1 MRPTWSIASVN
12 LPRDAMAFMQ
22 ARPASSSVPAGR
34 VRDVE
39 ALSVAVGTLL
49 ILFVLALV
57 ASLLPGAI

>member
-1 MRPTWSIASVN
+1 M
-12 LPRDAMAFMQ
+12 AMAIMQ
-22 ARPASSSVPAGR
+22 ARPASSSVAGR